1 VVREFLS
8 EVRLLGCFSRCIC
21 LSVSLQDLLFNGPYC
36 KFHQRLVVFEGL
48 TTILLKNFRRKD
60 WEAVIRGGLLHLPL
74 LLETKGLEYFRGTLC
89 K

>member
-1 VVREFLS
+1 VREFRS

-48 TTILLKNFRRKD
+48 TTGCVNSFSEGLGSSDQRRAAAPAAATGNKRSR
-60 WEAVIRGGLLHLPL
+60 I
-74 LLETKGLEYFRGTLC
+74 F
-89 K
+89 